1 VAHRVSPFRGCRK
14 TLRSDGVLAV
24 VRGRS
29 RFGGEVGYQRVS
41 YANEPVDLNP
51 DDWHEP
57 IVAKSWPDNPGPI
70 PSFGP
75 VSSGQSRCDDCHA
88 KQSSSNAGRLPK
100 VWYSTSNGP
109 ARMDD
114 FCDVILDNALDTSNG
129 TMPPF
134 GLSPS
139 DYKEHRQWIQDL
151 CEAPPGDGIVTPDPP
166 PEELNIVSSPEVV
179 KPIWKCTNR
188 AAVKSGLPGAD
199 VTLHVED
206 SNGNKKFTGTKTV
219 PPVGR
224 VLFKLSSDFQE
235 GDRVWATQTYNGLTS
250 PNSKEV
256 VVRDYFA
263 ENPNG
268 PEPPEVWSP
277 IHECSKSVA
286 VDAING
292 VDEITVYRNGNFAFS
307 MKWKADLTW
316 ASGLAAFSQGERVHA
331 KQSICGKDSSASY
344 GVTVDY
350 APSPLSKVELNPKA
364 NYGGQKVVDLDGITE
379 GASMEI
385 GLDGSGTFAQ
395 EGSYPFDWR
404 NNYPV
409 ADRLGRELQTGDE
422 LRTRNCPK
430 RTCGPSSTGSRS
442 TEKWTPRN
450 SNKEGSVIRSG
461 ATGAR

>member
-1 VAHRVSPFRGCRK
+1 
-14 TLRSDGVLAV
+14 
-24 VRGRS
+24 
-29 RFGGEVGYQRVS
+29 
-41 YANEPVDLNP
+41 
-51 DDWHEP
+51 
-57 IVAKSWPDNPGPI
+57 
-70 PSFGP
+70 
-75 VSSGQSRCDDCHA
+75 
-88 KQSSSNAGRLPK
+88 
-100 VWYSTSNGP
+100 
-109 ARMDD
+109 MDD

-409 ADRLGRELQTGDE
+409 ARKLGRALQAGDE
-422 LRTRNCPK
+422 LTFEPELCDSGPPSKSVPVKSCDELPAPK
-430 RTCGPSSTGSRS
+430 IVQPIAVDDFVIVRKAAPGAKIRAFAGSDELGYG
-442 TEKWTPRN
+442 TEP
-450 SNKEGSVIRSG
+450 VISLSRPLQVG
-461 ATGAR
+461 ETARVVQRVGECQGEFVREIEVAQLQYE